1 MSVIDPAL
9 YWLII
14 GVMLF
19 FLELALPGFILFFF
33 GLAAIITA
41 AVAWL
46 TPIAIAWQ
54 LGLFIVSSVVSL
66 MTLRDVIQRN
76 FFKPKEVVEGEEP
89 DEDVVLAAPGERA
102 VVGVTILP
110 PAEGRINYSGTS
122 WRATADEKIE
132 EGEIVAVVRQDNL
145 VIHVEKI

>member
-1 MSVIDPAL
+1 MSFIDPAL
-9 YWLII
+9 WWLII

-33 GLAAIITA
+33 GLAAVITSF
-41 AVAWL
+41 VSWL
-46 TPIAIAWQ
+46 TPISVAWQ

-66 MTLRDVIQRN
+66 FSLRDVLQKKM
-76 FFKPKEVVEGEEP
+76 FKPKALEEGEEA
-89 DEDVVLAAPGERA
+89 DEDVMFAVAGERA
-102 VVGVTILP
+102 VVGVSIVP

-122 WRATADEKIE
+122 WRATADSEIE
-132 EGEIVAVVRQDNL
+132 EGEIIAIVRQSDL

>member
-1 MSVIDPAL
+1 MPTIDPAL

-14 GVMLF
+14 GVMLL

-33 GLAAIITA
+33 GLAALITA
-41 AVAWL
+41 LAAWL

-54 LGLFIVSSVVSL
+54 LGLFIVSSLVTIL
-66 MTLRDVIQRN
+66 TLRNVIQRR
-76 FFKPKEVVEGEEP
+76 FFDTPEGEEGEEV
-89 DEDVVLAAPGERA
+89 DEDVILAVPGERA
-102 VVGVTILP
+102 VVGTSIEP

-122 WRATADEKIE
+122 WRATADEVIE
-132 EGEIVAVVRQDNL
+132 EGEIVSVVRQENL